1 MSSRDYIL
9 CQYNFE
15 TFVHMLWNIIYS
27 FMKNNFSRHRVED
40 NFINRIAQK
49 QTRGKYNLYLVF
61 LAQYEQEGSYGIV
74 IAHKIN
80 DTEYLQQRTKYLQ
93 KQFEAPSK
101 E

>member
-1 MSSRDYIL
+1 
-9 CQYNFE
+9 
-15 TFVHMLWNIIYS
+15 MLWNIIYS
-27 FMKNNFSRHRVED
+27 FLKNNFSRHRVED

-49 QTRGKYNLYLVF
+49 QTRGKYNLYFVF

-74 IAHKIN
+74 IPHKIN

-93 KQFEAPSK
+93 KQFEAPAK

>member
-1 MSSRDYIL
+1 
-9 CQYNFE
+9 
-15 TFVHMLWNIIYS
+15 MLWNIIYS
-27 FMKNNFSRHRVED
+27 FLKNKLSRHRIED
-40 NFINRIAQK
+40 NFINRTAQK
-49 QTRGKYNLYLVF
+49 QTRGKYNLDIVF

-80 DTEYLQQRTKYLQ
+80 DTEYLQQRTKYLH